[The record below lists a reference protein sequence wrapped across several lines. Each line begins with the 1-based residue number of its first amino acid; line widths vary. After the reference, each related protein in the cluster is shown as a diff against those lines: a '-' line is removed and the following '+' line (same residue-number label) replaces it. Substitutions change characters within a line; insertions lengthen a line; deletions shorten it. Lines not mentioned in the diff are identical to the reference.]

1 MPLTIVPPELIAADS
16 NTSGAKK
23 EFQTLEL
30 LPNKLESGTSTEVRL
45 LGTYSS
51 GHMLAPFRAAVE
63 EKQPDGTLKFAG
75 YDYAE
80 KYDGFDR
87 LARVTD
93 WTTPD
98 RRKIDDQHVKPKR
111 ALCALV
117 YSYERDQVEVM
128 IMEQR
133 SLKDSLVEILGDA
146 DDFSFSDDGIAEF
159 VLKISKSGSGLE
171 TTYSMLPKPRKVE
184 AKVKEAFEAVKETAT
199 MDKLL
204 KGQHPLR
211 QPKASFSSEESSE
224 F

>member
-1 MPLTIVPPELIAADS
+1 
-16 NTSGAKK
+16 
-23 EFQTLEL
+23 
-30 LPNKLESGTSTEVRL
+30 
-45 LGTYSS
+45 
-51 GHMLAPFRAAVE
+51 
-63 EKQPDGTLKFAG
+63 
-75 YDYAE
+75 
-80 KYDGFDR
+80 
-87 LARVTD
+87 
-93 WTTPD
+93 
-98 RRKIDDQHVKPKR
+98 
-111 ALCALV
+111 
-117 YSYERDQVEVM
+117 
-128 IMEQR
+128 MEQR